1 MAGNKKPKK
10 RYNPRKYA
18 MHPTFV
24 SVDEAYRI
32 FEPVRSMLSVLRGE
46 VETING
52 YPVMKDWDGTYSR
65 VDYALIGWAECWD
78 RLFGTTNN
86 EPIRRLAARLGNGV
100 PVFEEDLLAVEA
112 ILDVQQKAMVRMRVD
127 EVQSKMTTQQI
138 AVELETL
145 GLREAA

>member
-1 MAGNKKPKK
+1 MAGNKRPKK
-10 RYNPRKYA
+10 RYNPRKHA
-18 MHPTFV
+18 MRPTFV

-32 FEPVRSMLSVLRGE
+32 FDPVRSILAILRGE

-52 YPVMKDWDGTYSR
+52 YPVMKDWEGTYSR

-78 RLFGTTNN
+78 RLFGTTDN
-86 EPIRRLAARLGNGV
+86 EPIRRLAAKLANGV
-100 PVFEEDLLAVEA
+100 PVFEEDLLAVDA
-112 ILDVQQKAMVRMRVD
+112 ILDVQQRAMVRMRVED
-127 EVQSKMTTQQI
+127 VTSSMTTQQI